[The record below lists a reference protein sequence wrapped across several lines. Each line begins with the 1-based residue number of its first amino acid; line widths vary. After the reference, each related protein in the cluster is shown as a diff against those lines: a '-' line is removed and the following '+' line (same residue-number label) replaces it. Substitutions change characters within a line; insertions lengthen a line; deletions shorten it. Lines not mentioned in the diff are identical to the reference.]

1 MALIYIGNGLERYEV
16 PLFQVAFIADE
27 LTWSKYS
34 ERQIL
39 QFRKDLKSYYLCK
52 KGNLRPCFIIDELL
66 AYHQSIQNDYK
77 KGENYKLVFEEPEVL
92 W

>member
-1 MALIYIGNGLERYEV
+1 MALIYIGNGLEGYEV

-39 QFRKDLKSYYLCK
+39 QFRRDLKSYYLCE
-52 KGNLRPCFIIDELL
+52 NQLHPCFVIDELL
-66 AYHQSIQNDYK
+66 AFHQSIQNDYK
-77 KGENYKLVFEEPEVL
+77 NGENYKLVFEEPEVL